1 MLGIK
6 NFLEFINNNWTAI
19 IAIVSLIFAIY
30 KKIKT
35 FIKLSQEEKIN
46 IAKSQISDII
56 LKLVKD
62 AEMENNSIN
71 KSGVIKR
78 SQVIEKI
85 YSDYPILSKISN
97 QDEIINWID
106 ELIDNSIRELN
117 DILNHQKK
125 EE

>member
-1 MLGIK
+1 M
-6 NFLEFINNNWTAI
+6 
-19 IAIVSLIFAIY
+19 IFAIY